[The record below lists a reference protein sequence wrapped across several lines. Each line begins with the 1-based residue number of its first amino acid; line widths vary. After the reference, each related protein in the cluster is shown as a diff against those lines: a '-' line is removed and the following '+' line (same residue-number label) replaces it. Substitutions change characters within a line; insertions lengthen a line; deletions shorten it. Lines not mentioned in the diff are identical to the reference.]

1 MESDHVFPHN
11 FVTHVSFHLAFAAF
25 LGAVVLILDT
35 FSPISEIWD
44 FFYSSRP
51 DELGHSPPRP
61 YEFLSNLHPKLTLG
75 KDRATRRRIILQ

>member
-1 MESDHVFPHN
+1 MESDHVFLII

-25 LGAVVLILDT
+25 LGAVVLILNT

-61 YEFLSNLHPKLTLG
+61 FEFLSNLHPKLTLG
-75 KDRATRRRIILQ
+75 KDRATRGRVFLQ